1 MSTKC
6 CSLLNKGRSDCLL
19 NQQELEKIRQFN
31 RQYTNKLGI
40 MNKNIFETGLKWSE
54 ARLLLEIYLN
64 HLKTPKDLVNQLN
77 LDKSYVSRTV
87 NSLVKKQMLNKV
99 QSKSDLRA
107 VNLALTEKGISVSKR
122 LNNESN
128 EQIISMLSNLSE
140 QEQNSFYNSISNI
153 NSTLF
158 KE

>member
-1 MSTKC
+1 M
-6 CSLLNKGRSDCLL
+6 L

-64 HLKTPKDLVNQLN
+64 HLKTPKDLVNQLK

-140 QEQNSFYNSISNI
+140 QERNSFYNSISNI

>member
-1 MSTKC
+1 MFAKSK
-6 CSLLNKGRSDCLL
+6 RVR
-19 NQQELEKIRQFN
+19 KIRQFN

-64 HLKTPKDLVNQLN
+64 HFKTPKDLVNQLN

-153 NSTLF
+153 NSILF